1 MSDGYRPMRLECQAE
16 FKKLHER
23 IDKRGDEVNA
33 VKNSLHD
40 NEIELTKV
48 SEDVQHI
55 AKSINGLTK
64 ALWGVAAS
72 TMATMFG
79 FLIWYIQQL

>member
-1 MSDGYRPMRLECQAE
+1 MNEYRPMRPECKE
-16 FKKLHER
+16 ELRKLHER
-23 IDKRGDEVNA
+23 IDKRGEEIKDIQDN
-33 VKNSLHD
+33 LHN
-40 NEIELTKV
+40 NEIEITKV
-48 SEDVQHI
+48 SEDVLHI